1 MKNEGKKMNAYQ
13 KIIEQLN
20 ATNIEYKIHSHAE
33 IPTVAEAKEKVD
45 FNIEQCFKT
54 LAFKYEDKILFIS
67 LLAEDKLKYSKL
79 CTSLNIK
86 RKKLKRV
93 ESKELEDKYGYESGG
108 IAPISVSED
117 IAVIFDRKIND
128 RDIIFCGSGR
138 RDKTIE
144 LKSDDIISLDRT
156 VVIDI
161 TEEIEQNLEQE
172 R

>member
-1 MKNEGKKMNAYQ
+1 MKNEGEKMDAYQ

-86 RKKLKRV
+86 RKNLKRID
-93 ESKELEDKYGYESGG
+93 SKELEDKYGYESGG
-108 IAPISVSED
+108 IAPISVSKD
-117 IAVIFDRKIND
+117 IAVIFDRKIM
-128 RDIIFCGSGR
+128 
-138 RDKTIE
+138 IE
-144 LKSDDIISLDRT
+144 ILFFA
-156 VVIDI
+156 VPE
-161 TEEIEQNLEQE
+161 EEIKLSN
-172 R
+172 